1 MIDGGP
7 VAKSGDPYE
16 IIALITTWIFFRCE
30 VHTLLW
36 DDANTWRYWILLP
49 AFVQK

>member
-7 VAKSGDPYE
+7 LAKSSDPYE
-16 IIALITTWIFFRCE
+16 IIALITSE
-30 VHTLLW
+30 KNPGSKVHTLLW

-49 AFVQK
+49 AFVQR